1 MNIPV
6 DQAVY
11 RVRRFLRKDNRPNKY
26 QYSLELTDDR
36 TQQVMATCDLAG
48 KATFSTL
55 TIVDQQQQIWQVRPN
70 RKIMP
75 SRWVL
80 TDPSQHITVQFD
92 QKILGKLVNPL
103 SRVVLV
109 MLDDGEKE
117 ICRLVDPRT
126 SIPDRILGAEPDEL
140 AIMDGDQVLAKLG
153 WLPKTEDQPTSFWG
167 KLKTFLTT
175 SDRGIIS
182 TGGTHALAAPVAL
195 GMLMISDDLVKN
207 RGD

>member
-11 RVRRFLRKDNRPNKY
+11 RVRRFLRKDNRPKQY

-48 KATFSTL
+48 KAIFSTL
-55 TIVDQQQQIWQVRPN
+55 TIVDHQQLTWQVRPN

-75 SRWVL
+75 SRWVV
-80 TDPSQHITVQFD
+80 TDPRQHITVQFD

-126 SIPDRILGAEPDEL
+126 SLPDRVLGAGPDEL

-153 WLPKTEDQPTSFWG
+153 CLPKTGDQPTSFWG
-167 KLKTFLTT
+167 KLKAFLTT
-175 SDRGIIS
+175 SDRGIVS
-182 TGGTHALAAPVAL
+182 AGGTHALQAPVAL
-195 GMLMISDDLVKN
+195 GMLMISDDLIKN